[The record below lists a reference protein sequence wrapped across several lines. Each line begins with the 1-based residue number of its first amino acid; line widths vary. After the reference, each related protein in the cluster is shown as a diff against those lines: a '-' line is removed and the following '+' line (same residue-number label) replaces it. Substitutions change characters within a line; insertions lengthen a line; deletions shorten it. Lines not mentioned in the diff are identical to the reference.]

1 MMKPRPHDFFE
12 SITKFENPT
21 LSVFL
26 TYTLSEDVINK
37 LTEVCGAP
45 KLILHDYK
53 QGVTLSDNDG
63 STLVC
68 LPIKTLKP
76 NDTNCFHSKLA
87 LLKNNEGAKFIVG
100 SANLSRDSF
109 ITEKE
114 IAFELTLSFDNA
126 NDVYVYNQIV
136 AYLEQLQPQLIG
148 DKTIF
153 KTTLEQLIY
162 NNLKVTESTS
172 QFVHN
177 TTDASIYDALNNYL
191 AKHKKGEK
199 ASAIKIATPFV
210 SKEYGEQLAKIME
223 ITGSSNV
230 SMYLRNGVQIDEF
243 KNAGFK
249 IWQPINPKS
258 KRNGFHAKLVLIEY
272 GTNES
277 VLYIGSANFTKQGFF
292 NTLNEGANQ
301 ECGVIVSVPKDEL
314 NTWFNTNY
322 WNELSPP
329 ELKDYEVTQEDTEQL
344 NTTTYYAWAEK
355 TEQEITTTY
364 VYNPEPLLITKT
376 KNGEEIKGKTDGEIF
391 STTELKEDS
400 SGKVNFYIDDKKVEV
415 CVSVPTDYTK
425 ALNEKS
431 ESIFEGFKGIN
442 SVNTKELDGAI
453 NTRGIN
459 MGTTAVKIT
468 NYPKLEQYFKNVKLL
483 TENIARKKYFSEYE
497 EKRIE
502 TEINSNNDGCT
513 LYLTLQLL
521 KILKQK
527 TNTTNSVKACEK
539 RIDELAKHLGIGKQQ
554 LTTFTKRWLI

>member
-1 MMKPRPHDFFE
+1 MMKPRPYDFFE

-37 LTEVCGAP
+37 LTEACTAP

-53 QGVTLSDNDG
+53 QGVTLSDNDS

-68 LPIKTLKP
+68 LPIKTLNP

-114 IAFELTLSFDNA
+114 IAFELTLSFDKA

-153 KTTLEQLIY
+153 KTTLEQLKF
-162 NNLKVTESTS
+162 NNLKATESTT

-177 TTDASIYDALNNYL
+177 TANASIYDALNNYL
-191 AKHKKGEK
+191 AKYKKGKK

-210 SKEYGEQLAKIME
+210 SKEYGDKLAKITA
-223 ITGSSNV
+223 ITDSRNV

-249 IWQPINPKS
+249 IWQPTNPKS

-272 GTNES
+272 DNAER

-292 NTLNEGANQ
+292 NTLNDGANQ
-301 ECGVIVSVPKDEL
+301 ECGVIVSVPKDTL
-314 NTWFNTNY
+314 NEWFNTSY
-322 WNELSPP
+322 WNDPLESK
-329 ELKDYEVTQEDTEQL
+329 KDYEVTQENTEQL
-344 NTTTYYAWAEK
+344 NTTTHYAWAEK
-355 TEQEITTTY
+355 TEQDITTTY
-364 VYNPEPLLITKT
+364 VYNPKQLPIKKT
-376 KNGEEIKGKTDGEIF
+376 KDGVEIKSKTDGEIF

-400 SGKVNFYIDDKKVEV
+400 SGKVNFYIGDNKVEV
-415 CVSVPTDYTK
+415 CVSVPTDYTT

-431 ESIFEGFKGIN
+431 ESIFELFKGIN

-459 MGTTAVKIT
+459 TSTTAVKIT

-521 KILKQK
+521 KNLKQK
-527 TNTTNSVKACEK
+527 TNATNSVKACEK
-539 RIDELAKHLGIGKQQ
+539 RIDELAKHLGISKQQ
-554 LTTFTKRWLI
+554 LTTFTKKWLI